1 MTARRSFLFL
11 IAIVVTL
18 LLTVQGNFAPQGS
31 VYIVPQ
37 VQAAPLQ
44 QTFPTVSFDRT
55 SVVTVTE
62 PDAGETAKETIN
74 VKISTAPADGEEAK
88 VTYKSANGSA
98 IAGVDYESVQDDL
111 IFPVGSTD
119 QQSFE
124 VTIIGN
130 NIFQPD
136 REFVVFL
143 TNPVNAIV
151 ANPGSITIRIIDDD
165 DAPATNTP
173 TATPGGEIYVDEYEP
188 NNTFGEAFQ
197 TSANATKLTD
207 ISLWPVGDQDYFSF
221 TGKENSTYEVFT
233 TDVTAGLDTFLRVYD
248 PDGDKIAENDDVDA
262 TNLRS
267 QLQFTADDDG
277 NYFAR
282 ITNKDSSDSS
292 TKSYS
297 FGVNEVIPPTG
308 TPTAT
313 RVGQL
318 DVCESN
324 NSVETSCLIGAG
336 EIKNGMNFIPPDGTG
351 TDNDYYHMPIKPG
364 ILYTCETL
372 NLSAANDTNII
383 FLDQNGNDFNP
394 QLGNDDRAVGDSSS
408 ILSYFSTYTGDLTI
422 LVGPVNPPSYEESPL
437 YTYDLRCTSQVA
449 TPTPLPTA
457 TYAWTGGGTGGGT
470 GVVQPT
476 PVPFASPTI
485 SAITPTPID
494 IANLLPTL
502 VPPPIV
508 GFQPLPTATPAVGV
522 RQSTSVQVTLYYDSN
537 FNFMPELTEGI
548 SDVAAELYD
557 NTTGELLAFGYTNE
571 AGVIRFD
578 AVSSTGAVRVDIA
591 YLNFSQVVT
600 GASANIL
607 LRVEPRPLP
616 AEIP

>member
-1 MTARRSFLFL
+1 M
-11 IAIVVTL
+11 
-18 LLTVQGNFAPQGS
+18 VQGHFVSKGS
-31 VYIVPQ
+31 ASVVAQ

-44 QTFPTVSFDRT
+44 QDLPTVSFD
-55 SVVTVTE
+55 SSEVNVDE
-62 PDAGETAKETIN
+62 PDQGETEVITIN
-74 VKISTAPADGEEAK
+74 VEISAAPEAGEEAE

-98 IAGVDYESVQDDL
+98 IDGVDYVGVAGEL
-111 IFPVGSTD
+111 TFPVGGED
-119 QQSFE
+119 PQSFE

-130 NIFQPD
+130 NIHQPD

-143 TNPVNAIV
+143 TNPVNATV
-151 ANPGSITIRIIDDD
+151 AIPGAITITIRDNDP
-165 DAPATNTP
+165 APTTSTP
-173 TATPGGEIYVDEYEP
+173 TATPGGEIYLDQYEP
-188 NNTFGEAFQ
+188 NNTFEEAFA
-197 TSANATKLTD
+197 TASNATKLTD

-221 TGKENSTYEVFT
+221 SGKKNSTYEVFT
-233 TDVTAGLDTFLRVYD
+233 TDLTSGLDTFLRVYD

-267 QLQFTADDDG
+267 QVQFTAKENG

-292 TKSYS
+292 SKSYS
-297 FGVNEVIPPTG
+297 FGVNDVIPPTG

-313 RVGQL
+313 RIGQL
-318 DVCESN
+318 DVCEPN
-324 NSVETSCLIGAG
+324 NSLDTGCLIGAG
-336 EIKNGMNFIPPDGTG
+336 EVKNGMNFIPPEGTD
-351 TDNDYYHMPIKPG
+351 TDNDFYFMPVKPG
-364 ILYTCETL
+364 VLYTCETL

-383 FLDQNGNDFNP
+383 FLDHNGNDFNP
-394 QLGNDDRAVGDSSS
+394 QLGNDDRAVGDPSSL
-408 ILSYFSTYTGDLTI
+408 LSYYSTYTGNLNI
-422 LVGPVNPPSYEESPL
+422 LVGPVNPPSYDDSPL
-437 YTYDLRCTSQVA
+437 YTYDLRCTSQAA

-457 TYAWTGGGTGGGT
+457 TYAWTGSTGGGT

-476 PVPFASPTI
+476 VAPFASPTI
-485 SAITPTPID
+485 AAVTPTPID
-494 IANLLPTL
+494 IASLLPTP

-508 GFQPLPTATPAVGV
+508 GFRPLPTATPAIGV

-548 SDVAAELYD
+548 SDVAVELYD

-571 AGVIRFD
+571 AGVIRFE
-578 AVSSTGAVRVDIA
+578 AVSSTGAVRVDVS
-591 YLNFSQVVT
+591 YLSYSQVVT

-616 AEIP
+616 PEIP